1 MYYYAISPYV
11 IGDPDLHSSQIGLWF
26 GLKLVL
32 VGSALGIGFGLGL
45 VLGLVLVFIGFEL
58 GWRRKVVPVLYICPS
73 QMENNTEHT
82 KHCLKIIRIHPQSG
96 IH

>member
-1 MYYYAISPYV
+1 MYYYAISPDV

-45 VLGLVLVFIGFEL
+45 VLGLVLKLGLGFRLGFGLGLGIG
-58 GWRRKVVPVLYICPS
+58 
-73 QMENNTEHT
+73 
-82 KHCLKIIRIHPQSG
+82 
-96 IH
+96 